1 MENNRSEKILNSLT
15 GLQKAGAPDFFYTRL
30 MGRMQNEM
38 EPQSK
43 PFLLLRPA
51 FVTAAL
57 FVVLIVNVFSI
68 LKFSKAPESKPTVQS
83 SKPATIE
90 SFANAYN
97 MNTESVYE

>member
-1 MENNRSEKILNSLT
+1 MKSTNKSERILNSLN
-15 GLQKAGAPDFFYTRL
+15 GIQKAGAPDFFYTRL

-38 EPQSK
+38 EEPK
-43 PFLLLRPA
+43 PFLLFRPA

-57 FVVLIVNVFSI
+57 FVLLIINVFSI
-68 LKFSKAPESKPTVQS
+68 VKFSKVAEPKATVQS
-83 SKPATIE
+83 PGTATIE